1 MVTYRP
7 PCFTT
12 HTQITFFERDTPTFF
27 WFENL
32 VRPCAHL
39 TDSRC
44 RDVPTL
50 PWCGDVHNTSLFFFA
65 VITLFRFKS
74 VENIRFGLGCDG
86 DVPTPLLWW
95 RTFSHLN
102 YFLQTIPVLCFRN
115 LQSCRLVTYAFL
127 HRAWSQMVQ
136 SICSACALIDLW
148 WTHLSRSP
156 DCSNV

>member
-12 HTQITFFERDTPTFF
+12 HTQITFFERETPTFF

-50 PWCGDVHNTSLFFFA
+50 PWCGNVHNTSLFFFRCNNP
-65 VITLFRFKS
+65 VS
-74 VENIRFGLGCDG
+74 VQICGEY
-86 DVPTPLLWW
+86 PLRPWMWWW
-95 RTFSHLN
+95 RPNSLVVVTYLSHLN

-127 HRAWSQMVQ
+127 HRAWSQMVRVCVQ
-136 SICSACALIDLW
+136 SMCSLLQ
-148 WTHLSRSP
+148 HGHSRRLPRSAM
-156 DCSNV
+156 